1 MTVRVGIVG
10 CGFIAALHSRALK
23 GIVDAGL
30 VDAAVVATCDTDLDR
45 AVAFARAHR
54 AAIATTDSAEVLA
67 AVDAVWICTPTALH
81 RALAE
86 AAASA
91 GVAVFCEKPLAPTL
105 ADAEALTEA
114 VVGAGVPHQ
123 VGLVLRT
130 APVFVALRD
139 LLAGGE
145 LGRPMAAAFRDDQF
159 FPIQGHY
166 GSSWRADAA
175 IAGGGALIEH
185 SIHDL
190 DLLRFLLGEVA
201 DVSGR
206 TANYAGH
213 EGIEDVAVA
222 TLAFESGATAGL
234 VSVWHGV
241 LSRPSTRRLEVFCER
256 GMAWTDDDYTGPLH
270 VETSEGAEARACPAP
285 AWVEELPVDRRWR
298 SFAGQYAP
306 ANRSFL
312 EALARGRPPE
322 PGLDVALVAHGLAD
336 AVYRSAREGGMPVR
350 TRC

>member
-54 AAIATTDSAEVLA
+54 AAIATT
-67 AVDAVWICTPTALH
+67 
-81 RALAE
+81 
-86 AAASA
+86 
-91 GVAVFCEKPLAPTL
+91 
-105 ADAEALTEA
+105 
-114 VVGAGVPHQ
+114 
-123 VGLVLRT
+123 
-130 APVFVALRD
+130 
-139 LLAGGE
+139 
-145 LGRPMAAAFRDDQF
+145 
-159 FPIQGHY
+159 
-166 GSSWRADAA
+166 
-175 IAGGGALIEH
+175 AGGGALVEH

-270 VETSEGAEARACPAP
+270 VETSDGAEARACPAP
-285 AWVEELPVDRRWR
+285 AWVEELPVDRPWR

-336 AVYRSAREGGMPVR
+336 AVYRS
-350 TRC
+350 

>member
-139 LLAGGE
+139 LLA
-145 LGRPMAAAFRDDQF
+145 
-159 FPIQGHY
+159 
-166 GSSWRADAA
+166 
-175 IAGGGALIEH
+175 
-185 SIHDL
+185 
-190 DLLRFLLGEVA
+190 
-201 DVSGR
+201 
-206 TANYAGH
+206 
-213 EGIEDVAVA
+213 
-222 TLAFESGATAGL
+222 
-234 VSVWHGV
+234 
-241 LSRPSTRRLEVFCER
+241 
-256 GMAWTDDDYTGPLH
+256 
-270 VETSEGAEARACPAP
+270 
-285 AWVEELPVDRRWR
+285 
-298 SFAGQYAP
+298 
-306 ANRSFL
+306 
-312 EALARGRPPE
+312 
-322 PGLDVALVAHGLAD
+322 
-336 AVYRSAREGGMPVR
+336 
-350 TRC
+350 

>member
-1 MTVRVGIVG
+1 
-10 CGFIAALHSRALK
+10 
-23 GIVDAGL
+23 
-30 VDAAVVATCDTDLDR
+30 
-45 AVAFARAHR
+45 
-54 AAIATTDSAEVLA
+54 
-67 AVDAVWICTPTALH
+67 
-81 RALAE
+81 
-86 AAASA
+86 
-91 GVAVFCEKPLAPTL
+91 
-105 ADAEALTEA
+105 
-114 VVGAGVPHQ
+114 
-123 VGLVLRT
+123 
-130 APVFVALRD
+130 
-139 LLAGGE
+139 
-145 LGRPMAAAFRDDQF
+145 
-159 FPIQGHY
+159 
-166 GSSWRADAA
+166 WRADAA

-206 TANYAGH
+206 TANFAGH

-222 TLAFESGATAGL
+222 TLAFASGATAGL

-270 VETSEGAEARACPAP
+270 VETSDGAEARACPAP

-322 PGLDVALVAHGLAD
+322 PGLDVALVVGTGGGNAGPNALLRQVAAPNMAGTAD
-336 AVYRSAREGGMPVR
+336 GAVGVEVPLSEDEQKVLSEIERQFYESDPAFAREVGSTTLYSHAGRNLKWAGLGFVAGLVIMLVSFASSIFLGVSGFVVMLGSAVVFERNLRKMGKAGWHSVSRSMRAGGLRTYFSDAGRRVR
-350 TRC
+350 DRFRKNQG

>member
-45 AVAFARAHR
+45 A
-54 AAIATTDSAEVLA
+54 
-67 AVDAVWICTPTALH
+67 
-81 RALAE
+81 
-86 AAASA
+86 
-91 GVAVFCEKPLAPTL
+91 
-105 ADAEALTEA
+105 
-114 VVGAGVPHQ
+114 
-123 VGLVLRT
+123 
-130 APVFVALRD
+130 
-139 LLAGGE
+139 
-145 LGRPMAAAFRDDQF
+145 
-159 FPIQGHY
+159 
-166 GSSWRADAA
+166 
-175 IAGGGALIEH
+175 
-185 SIHDL
+185 
-190 DLLRFLLGEVA
+190 RFLLGEVA

-270 VETSEGAEARACPAP
+270 V
-285 AWVEELPVDRRWR
+285 
-298 SFAGQYAP
+298 
-306 ANRSFL
+306 
-312 EALARGRPPE
+312 
-322 PGLDVALVAHGLAD
+322 
-336 AVYRSAREGGMPVR
+336 
-350 TRC
+350 

>member
-1 MTVRVGIVG
+1 MTTSVGIIG

-45 AVAFARAHR
+45 AAAFARAHR
-54 AAIATTDSAEVLA
+54 AAIATSDPAEVLA
-67 AVDAVWICTPTALH
+67 AVDAVWICTPTATH
-81 RALAE
+81 RAIAE

-105 ADAEALTEA
+105 AD
-114 VVGAGVPHQ
+114 
-123 VGLVLRT
+123 
-130 APVFVALRD
+130 
-139 LLAGGE
+139 GE

-175 IAGGGALIEH
+175 IAGGGTLIEH

-190 DLLRFLLGEVA
+190 DLLRFLLGEVV

-241 LSRPSTRRLEVFCER
+241 LTRPSTRRLEVFCER

-270 VETSEGAEARACPAP
+270 VEKSDGAEAREC
-285 AWVEELPVDRRWR
+285 
-298 SFAGQYAP
+298 AP
-306 ANRSFL
+306 ANRAFL
-312 EALARGRPPE
+312 EALANGRPPE
-322 PGLDVALVAHGLAD
+322 PGLDVALVAHRLVD

>member
-1 MTVRVGIVG
+1 MTTRVGIVG

-206 TANYAGH
+206 TANFAGH

-222 TLAFESGATAGL
+222 TLAFASGATAGL
-234 VSVWHGV
+234 VSVWH
-241 LSRPSTRRLEVFCER
+241 
-256 GMAWTDDDYTGPLH
+256 DDYTGPLH
-270 VETSEGAEARACPAP
+270 VETSDGAEARACPAP